1 MKKRIL
7 LACSAGLSTSMF
19 VQRMQDA
26 AKKHNIDVDIQAYP
40 TIRVRNELDNADA
53 LLLGPQVR
61 FELKAFQKL
70 VGDKMLVEV
79 IAPMD
84 YGVMNGEKVLLEV
97 WEKIK

>member
-7 LACSAGLSTSMF
+7 LACAAGLSTSMF

-26 AKKHNIDVDIQAYP
+26 AKKHNIDVEIQAFP
-40 TIRVRNELDNADA
+40 TIKVREELHNACA

-61 FELKAFQKL
+61 FELKTFQNL
-70 VGDKMLVEV
+70 VGDKMLVQV
-79 IAPMD
+79 IPPMD

-97 WEKIK
+97 WDQIK